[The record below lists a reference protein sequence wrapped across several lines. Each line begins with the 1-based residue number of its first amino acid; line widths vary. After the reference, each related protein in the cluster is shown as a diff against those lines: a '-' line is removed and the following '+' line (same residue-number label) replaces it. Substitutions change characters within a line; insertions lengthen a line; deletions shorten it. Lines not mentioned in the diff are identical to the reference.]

1 MALAERKMRIMSDK
15 KIGVLGGS
23 GEIGKRCVNILT
35 EKGYTVMASYRTQK
49 PMENNENVYVQLDIC
64 NENELCMF
72 MAVSLAQELK
82 GFGSILVS
90 ESGMF
95 MSVSL
100 VQ

>member
-1 MALAERKMRIMSDK
+1 MSDK

-35 EKGYTVMASYRTQK
+35 EKGYTVMASYRTRK

-72 MAVSLAQELK
+72 MANCDVVINCADVTMESCILRVFVSKPLLAA
-82 GFGSILVS
+82 I
-90 ESGMF
+90 
-95 MSVSL
+95 SL
-100 VQ
+100 

>member
-49 PMENNENVYVQLDIC
+49 PMENNENVPL
-64 NENELCMF
+64 
-72 MAVSLAQELK
+72 
-82 GFGSILVS
+82 
-90 ESGMF
+90 ESHSRVF
-95 MSVSL
+95 SYFHNTASAHMSKHTGNSVKKL
-100 VQ
+100 